1 EMNTSAWTYGNGT
14 SSISATCGGG
24 TWTFSGTVGAA
35 NATGSNTAGFGFTLQ
50 GYVHDNTANTNPNCA
65 VFDLS
70 AYSGLSI
77 SLASPS
83 GAIASVGIG
92 VNLADG
98 SKGKKEISV
107 GTTATAVTITW
118 SQLGITDASQ
128 ITAIWGN
135 FINGSSGVTVDLVID
150 KFGLQ

>member
-1 EMNTSAWTYGNGT
+1 MNVTSAWTYGNGT

-24 TWTFSGTVGAA
+24 TWTFSGTVGVSSD
-35 NATGSNTAGFGFTLQ
+35 TGANTAGFGFALQ
-50 GYVHDNTANTNPNCA
+50 GYVHDNTANANVDCT

-83 GAIASVGIG
+83 GAITSVEIG
-92 VNLADG
+92 VDLADG
-98 SKGKKEISV
+98 SKGKKEVSV
-107 GTTATAVTITW
+107 GTTATAVAITW
-118 SQLGITDASQ
+118 SDLGVSGASQ
-128 ITAIWGN
+128 VKTIWGS
-135 FINGSSGVTVDLVID
+135 FVNGSSDVTVDLVID